1 MRVSKLILTK
11 GIDITSASEQ
21 VVADIAPFVSCFEE
35 DQIIIVPDR
44 YSLITEK
51 LVFDKLALDSTLN
64 IKVMGINRFA
74 SLILQKQN
82 AMPKSMSNNSALI
95 ALGKAVY
102 EEKDN
107 FKFFPKSNIDV
118 SFLQQIKNTIAQLK
132 TSEVTPEKLEKLA
145 DDKIHDIYLIYKN
158 YEEKQKT
165 GVDLADFLD
174 VFIQNIEKA
183 DFENTRIYFAFFD
196 SMTSQGLNIVNLL
209 LKKTKSVEFALAS
222 PQPQQKNKF
231 IYDTALENNLK
242 NLAREANIEI
252 EEKNVTSSNFVSNF
266 ISNNIY
272 LSNPQN
278 INLKNFASFWECS
291 TADAQFE
298 AVAREIK
305 SHVVLGGRYSDCVV
319 GVSALDEN
327 YCAIKRIFEDYEI
340 PCFFDVDLALAQTK
354 PIEFL
359 NLVFEFVEEK
369 DMSILY
375 DIISN
380 IYSNLDGCERGKI
393 CEFLDKYKLVD
404 QDLDLHKLEN
414 EDDEK
419 TYEKIK
425 NILNVITP
433 HFIDKNG
440 YVLGGDFVEF
450 LRNIFDAFDMRKTTQ
465 KMHNYHLENGNLE
478 KQKIYEKINEKIE
491 DIFNVFEE
499 ETKNEKLAFSEFVV
513 LLNNVFEGTKLSV
526 VPLGVDQVFVGDVSK
541 SFFESGKI
549 FFLCGANQDKMPD
562 FQKDV
567 GLISDKDIARF
578 SGKVKIDPTI
588 RTINLRKRLKLCSV
602 LSIPKQKLF
611 VSWVAL
617 GDDGKKLTE
626 STFVLGLVKMFAE
639 NVQKIGFAGEIQSE
653 DFAKQISNSKRAK
666 QQLVSYLQNPNIKD
680 EIYFNSL
687 FDILKK
693 SNPTFDSLISQIGAQ
708 NNVPNLTKNE
718 LFFANQKFSV
728 SALETYA
735 KCPFMFFLRYGLGV
749 EEKRPLDLDEATIGN
764 IIHKCLEQYFSTRAT
779 DVDAFV
785 DSFFKQIS
793 TNEKY
798 SIFFAYKKYASIL
811 NSIKRE
817 CKQTI
822 RDIICEQDNS
832 NFKIGQVESY
842 VGGKNVLFEFGG
854 RKIAFGGIVD
864 RIDRYNNKVIV
875 VDYKTGKAEHEIE
888 DIIFGNKIQIFVY
901 LKTLEETRGVEAV
914 GALYYPISAKRKK
927 KNQKTFLGFLV
938 EDELDAFDKTLRQE
952 GCSKALG
959 VKLKK
964 DGTLSSNKTVISRQE
979 FSNLMN
985 IAKSVMEQNL
995 KNISE
1000 GFISPSPLNTG
1011 KLPCEYCKFLGI
1023 CKFDSDGGN
1032 KYRMLRKVEKQENE

>member
-1 MRVSKLILTK
+1 MSRLILTK

-51 LVFDKLALDSTLN
+51 LVFEKLGISSTLN

-82 AMPKSMSNNSALI
+82 AMPKSMSNNGALI

-118 SFLQQIKNTIAQLK
+118 SFLQQIKNTISQLK
-132 TSEVTPEKLEKLA
+132 TSEVTPEQLEKLA

-196 SMTSQGLNIVNLL
+196 SMTSQGLSIVNLL
-209 LKKTKSVEFALAS
+209 LKKAKSVEFALDS
-222 PQPQQKNKF
+222 PQSQQKNKF
-231 IYDTALENNLK
+231 IYDTSLEGNLK
-242 NLAREANIEI
+242 NLAREARVEI
-252 EEKNVTSSNFVSNF
+252 EEKIVTSSNFVSNF

-278 INLKNFASFWECS
+278 INIKNFANFWECS

-327 YCAIKRIFEDYEI
+327 YCVMKRIFEDYEI
-340 PCFFDVDLALAQTK
+340 PCFFDVDLTLAQTK

-359 NLVFEFVEEK
+359 NLVFEFFEEK

-380 IYSNLDGCERGKI
+380 IYSNLDGCERSEI

-440 YVLGGDFVEF
+440 CVLGGDFVGF
-450 LRNIFDAFDMRKTTQ
+450 LRNIFDAFDMQKTTQ
-465 KMHNYHLENGNLE
+465 KMHDYHLENGDLE

-513 LLNNVFEGTKLSV
+513 LLNNVFDGTKLSV

-541 SFFESGKI
+541 SFFENGKI
-549 FFLCGANQDKMPD
+549 FFLCGANQDRMPD

-639 NVQKIGFAGEIQSE
+639 NVQKIGFAGDIQSE

-666 QQLVSYLQNPNIKD
+666 RQLINYLLSPNIQSA
-680 EIYFNSL
+680 ENYNSL
-687 FDILKK
+687 FYLLSKNDSKIEQIVSQINRKNIIKNLSNSDVLLKK
-693 SNPTFDSLISQIGAQ
+693 
-708 NNVPNLTKNE
+708 KR
-718 LFFANQKFSV
+718 FSV
-728 SALETYA
+728 SGLETYA
-735 KCPFMFFLRYGLGV
+735 KCPFKYYVEKGLGIT
-749 EEKRPLDLDEATIGN
+749 EKRPIDLDPILTGN
-764 IIHKCLEQYFSTRAT
+764 IVHFVLEKYFSA
-779 DVDAFV
+779 
-785 DSFFKQIS
+785 
-793 TNEKY
+793 
-798 SIFFAYKKYASIL
+798 
-811 NSIKRE
+811 
-817 CKQTI
+817 KQTKDPERFVEFAFGELSKKTEYAVLFGHKKFKYGLDRLKKECVKTI
-822 RDIICEQDNS
+822 KDIVANQS
-832 NFKIGQVESY
+832 VSKFKIS
-842 VGGKNVLFEFGG
+842 NLEFVVRGDG
-854 RKIAFGGIVD
+854 FDEELTDLAFFGVVD
-864 RIDRYNNKVIV
+864 RIDRLDDKAIVI
-875 VDYKTGKAEHEIE
+875 DYKTGKV
-888 DIIFGNKIQIFVY
+888 DRSSKNFYYGNKIQIFVY
-901 LKTLEETRGVEAV
+901 CRALEKFCGLKTV
-914 GALYYPISAKRKK
+914 GAFYAPISNK
-927 KNQKTFLGFLV
+927 
-938 EDELDAFDKTLRQE
+938 
-952 GCSKALG
+952 
-959 VKLKK
+959 KLKK
-964 DGTLSSNKTVISRQE
+964 KYEGYLLEGELENFDPDYSVDGGVLGLNLTSKKQPKKTKNFVLVNENNFENRKNYAVEIMKT
-979 FSNLMN
+979 NLRN
-985 IAKSVMEQNL
+985 IKA
-995 KNISE
+995 
-1000 GFISPSPLNTG
+1000 GFINCSPQRDGINQT
-1011 KLPCEYCKFLGI
+1011 CDNCKFLGV
-1023 CKFDSDGGN
+1023 CQFDMNGANRPRIIKSVSDSFW
-1032 KYRMLRKVEKQENE
+1032 EKK

>member
-1 MRVSKLILTK
+1 MSRLILTK

-51 LVFDKLALDSTLN
+51 LVFEKLGISSTLN

-82 AMPKSMSNNSALI
+82 AMPKSMSNNGALI

-118 SFLQQIKNTIAQLK
+118 SFLQQIKNTISQLK
-132 TSEVTPEKLEKLA
+132 TSEVTPEQLEKLA

-183 DFENTRIYFAFFD
+183 DFGNTRIYFAFFD
-196 SMTSQGLNIVNLL
+196 SMTSQGLSIVNLL
-209 LKKTKSVEFALAS
+209 LKKAKSVEFALAC

-231 IYDTALENNLK
+231 IYDTSLEGNLK
-242 NLAREANIEI
+242 NLVREAGVEI
-252 EEKNVTSSNFVSNF
+252 EEKIVTSSNFVSNF

-278 INLKNFASFWECS
+278 INLKNFANFWECS
-291 TADAQFE
+291 TSEAQFE

-327 YCAIKRIFEDYEI
+327 YCLMKRIFEDYEI
-340 PCFFDVDLALAQTK
+340 PCYFDVDITLAQTK

-359 NLVFEFVEEK
+359 NLVFEFLEEK

-380 IYSNLDGCERGKI
+380 IYSNLDGCERSEI
-393 CEFLDKYKLVD
+393 CEFLDKYKFVD

-414 EDDEK
+414 ENDEK

-425 NILNVITP
+425 NILNIITP

-440 YVLGGDFVEF
+440 CVLGGDFVGF
-450 LRNIFDAFDMRKTTQ
+450 LRNIFDAFDMQKTTQ
-465 KMHNYHLENGNLE
+465 KMHDYHLENGDLE
-478 KQKIYEKINEKIE
+478 NQKIYEKINEKIE

-499 ETKNEKLAFSEFVV
+499 ETKDERLAFSEFVV
-513 LLNNVFEGTKLSV
+513 LLNNVFESAKLSV

-541 SFFESGKI
+541 SFFENGKI
-549 FFLCGANQDKMPD
+549 FFLCGANQDRMPD

-639 NVQKIGFAGEIQSE
+639 NVQKIGFAGDIQSE

-666 QQLVSYLQNPNIKD
+666 RQLINYLLSPNIQSA
-680 EIYFNSL
+680 ENYNSL
-687 FDILKK
+687 FYLLSKNDSKIEQIVSQINRKNTIKNLSNSDVLLKK
-693 SNPTFDSLISQIGAQ
+693 
-708 NNVPNLTKNE
+708 KR
-718 LFFANQKFSV
+718 FSV
-728 SALETYA
+728 SGLETYA
-735 KCPFMFFLRYGLGV
+735 KCPFKYYVEKGLGIT
-749 EEKRPLDLDEATIGN
+749 EKRPIDLDPILTGN
-764 IIHKCLEQYFSTRAT
+764 IVHFVLEKYFSA
-779 DVDAFV
+779 
-785 DSFFKQIS
+785 
-793 TNEKY
+793 
-798 SIFFAYKKYASIL
+798 
-811 NSIKRE
+811 
-817 CKQTI
+817 KQTKDPERFVEFAFGELSKKTEYAVLFGHKKFKYGLDRLKKECVKTI
-822 RDIICEQDNS
+822 KDIVANQS
-832 NFKIGQVESY
+832 VSKFKIS
-842 VGGKNVLFEFGG
+842 NLEFVVRGDG
-854 RKIAFGGIVD
+854 FDEELTDLAFFGVVD
-864 RIDRYNNKVIV
+864 RIDRLDDKAIVI
-875 VDYKTGKAEHEIE
+875 DYKTGKV
-888 DIIFGNKIQIFVY
+888 DRSSKNFYYGNKIQIFVY
-901 LKTLEETRGVEAV
+901 CRALEKFCGLKTV
-914 GALYYPISAKRKK
+914 GAFYAPISNK
-927 KNQKTFLGFLV
+927 
-938 EDELDAFDKTLRQE
+938 
-952 GCSKALG
+952 
-959 VKLKK
+959 KLKK
-964 DGTLSSNKTVISRQE
+964 KYEGYLLEGELENFDPDYSVDGGVLGLNLTSKKQPKKTKNFVLVNENNFENRKNYAVEIMKT
-979 FSNLMN
+979 NLRN
-985 IAKSVMEQNL
+985 IKA
-995 KNISE
+995 
-1000 GFISPSPLNTG
+1000 GFINCSPQRDGINQT
-1011 KLPCEYCKFLGI
+1011 CDNCKFLGV
-1023 CKFDSDGGN
+1023 CQFDMNGANRPRIIKSVSDSFW
-1032 KYRMLRKVEKQENE
+1032 EKK

>member
-1 MRVSKLILTK
+1 MSRLILTK

-51 LVFDKLALDSTLN
+51 LVFEKLGISSTLN

-82 AMPKSMSNNSALI
+82 AMPKSMSNNGALI

-118 SFLQQIKNTIAQLK
+118 SFLQQIKNTISQLK
-132 TSEVTPEKLEKLA
+132 TSEVTPEQLEKLA

-183 DFENTRIYFAFFD
+183 SFENTRIYFAFFD
-196 SMTSQGLNIVNLL
+196 SMTSQGLSIVNLL
-209 LKKTKSVEFALAS
+209 LKKAKSVEFALAC

-231 IYDTALENNLK
+231 IYDTSLEGNLK
-242 NLAREANIEI
+242 NLVREAGVEI
-252 EEKNVTSSNFVSNF
+252 KEKIVTSSNFVSNF

-278 INLKNFASFWECS
+278 INIKNFANFWECS

-327 YCAIKRIFEDYEI
+327 YCVMKRIFEDYEI
-340 PCFFDVDLALAQTK
+340 PCFFDVDLTLAQTK

-359 NLVFEFVEEK
+359 NLVFEFFEEK
-369 DMSILY
+369 DTSILY
-375 DIISN
+375 DIVSN
-380 IYSNLDGCERGKI
+380 IYANLDGCERSEI
-393 CEFLDKYKLVD
+393 CEFLDKYKFVD

-414 EDDEK
+414 ENDEK

-425 NILNVITP
+425 NILNIITP

-440 YVLGGDFVEF
+440 CVLGGDFVGF
-450 LRNIFDAFDMRKTTQ
+450 LRNIFDAFDMQKTTQ
-465 KMHNYHLENGNLE
+465 KMHDYHLENGDLE
-478 KQKIYEKINEKIE
+478 NQKIYEKINEKIE

-499 ETKNEKLAFSEFVV
+499 ETKDERLAFSEFVV
-513 LLNNVFEGTKLSV
+513 LLNNVFESAKLSV

-541 SFFESGKI
+541 SFFENGKI
-549 FFLCGANQDKMPD
+549 FFLCGANQDRMPD

-639 NVQKIGFAGEIQSE
+639 NVQKIGFAGDIQSE

-666 QQLVSYLQNPNIKD
+666 RQLINYLLSPNIQSA
-680 EIYFNSL
+680 ENYNSL
-687 FDILKK
+687 FYLLSKNDSKIEQIVSQINRKNIIKNLSNSDVLLKK
-693 SNPTFDSLISQIGAQ
+693 
-708 NNVPNLTKNE
+708 KR
-718 LFFANQKFSV
+718 FSV
-728 SALETYA
+728 SGLETYA
-735 KCPFMFFLRYGLGV
+735 KCPFKYYVEKGLGIT
-749 EEKRPLDLDEATIGN
+749 EKRPIDLDPILTGN
-764 IIHKCLEQYFSTRAT
+764 IVHFVLEKYFSA
-779 DVDAFV
+779 
-785 DSFFKQIS
+785 
-793 TNEKY
+793 
-798 SIFFAYKKYASIL
+798 
-811 NSIKRE
+811 
-817 CKQTI
+817 KQTKDPERFVEFAFGELSKKTEYAVLFGHKKFKYGLDRLKKECVKTI
-822 RDIICEQDNS
+822 KDIVANQS
-832 NFKIGQVESY
+832 VSKFKIS
-842 VGGKNVLFEFGG
+842 NLEFVVRGDG
-854 RKIAFGGIVD
+854 FDEELTDLAFFGVVD
-864 RIDRYNNKVIV
+864 RIDRLDDKAIVI
-875 VDYKTGKAEHEIE
+875 DYKTGKV
-888 DIIFGNKIQIFVY
+888 DRSSKNFYYGNKIQIFVY
-901 LKTLEETRGVEAV
+901 CRALEKFCGLKTV
-914 GALYYPISAKRKK
+914 GAFYAPISNK
-927 KNQKTFLGFLV
+927 
-938 EDELDAFDKTLRQE
+938 
-952 GCSKALG
+952 
-959 VKLKK
+959 KLKK
-964 DGTLSSNKTVISRQE
+964 KYEGYLLEGELENFDPDYSVDGGVLGLNLTSKKQPKKTKNFVLVNENNFENRKNYAVEIMKT
-979 FSNLMN
+979 NLRN
-985 IAKSVMEQNL
+985 IKA
-995 KNISE
+995 
-1000 GFISPSPLNTG
+1000 GFINCSPQRDGINQT
-1011 KLPCEYCKFLGI
+1011 CDNCKFLGV
-1023 CKFDSDGGN
+1023 CQFDMNGANRPRIIKSVSDSFW
-1032 KYRMLRKVEKQENE
+1032 EKK

>member
-1 MRVSKLILTK
+1 MSRLILTK

-51 LVFDKLALDSTLN
+51 LVFEKLGISSTLN

-82 AMPKSMSNNSALI
+82 AMPKSMSNNGALI

-118 SFLQQIKNTIAQLK
+118 SFLQQIKNTISQLK
-132 TSEVTPEKLEKLA
+132 TSEVTPEQLEKLA

-183 DFENTRIYFAFFD
+183 DFGNTRIYFAFFD
-196 SMTSQGLNIVNLL
+196 SMTSQGLSIVNLL
-209 LKKTKSVEFALAS
+209 LKKAKSVEFALAC

-231 IYDTALENNLK
+231 IYDTSLEGNLK
-242 NLAREANIEI
+242 NLVREAGVEI
-252 EEKNVTSSNFVSNF
+252 EEKIVTSSNFVSNF

-278 INLKNFASFWECS
+278 INLKNFANFWECS
-291 TADAQFE
+291 TSEAQFE

-327 YCAIKRIFEDYEI
+327 YCLMKRIFEDYEI
-340 PCFFDVDLALAQTK
+340 PCFFDVDITLAQTK

-359 NLVFEFVEEK
+359 NLVFEFLEEK

-380 IYSNLDGCERGKI
+380 IYSNLDGCERSEI
-393 CEFLDKYKLVD
+393 CEFLDKYKFVD

-414 EDDEK
+414 ENDEK

-425 NILNVITP
+425 NILNIITP

-440 YVLGGDFVEF
+440 CVLGGDFVGF
-450 LRNIFDAFDMRKTTQ
+450 LRNIFDAFDMQKTTQ
-465 KMHNYHLENGNLE
+465 KMHDYHLENGDLE
-478 KQKIYEKINEKIE
+478 NQKIYEKINEKIE

-499 ETKNEKLAFSEFVV
+499 ETKDERLAFSEFVV
-513 LLNNVFEGTKLSV
+513 LLNNVFESAKLSV

-541 SFFESGKI
+541 SFFENGKI
-549 FFLCGANQDKMPD
+549 FFLCGANQDRMPD

-588 RTINLRKRLKLCSV
+588 RTINMRKRLKLCSV

-639 NVQKIGFAGEIQSE
+639 NVQKIGFAGDIQSE

-666 QQLVSYLQNPNIKD
+666 RQLINYLLSPNIQSA
-680 EIYFNSL
+680 ENYNSL
-687 FDILKK
+687 FYLLSKNDSKIEQIVSQINRKNIIKNLSNSDVLLKK
-693 SNPTFDSLISQIGAQ
+693 
-708 NNVPNLTKNE
+708 KR
-718 LFFANQKFSV
+718 FSV
-728 SALETYA
+728 SGLETYA
-735 KCPFMFFLRYGLGV
+735 KCPFKYYVEKGLGIT
-749 EEKRPLDLDEATIGN
+749 EKRPIDLDPILTGN
-764 IIHKCLEQYFSTRAT
+764 IVHFVLEKYFSA
-779 DVDAFV
+779 
-785 DSFFKQIS
+785 
-793 TNEKY
+793 
-798 SIFFAYKKYASIL
+798 
-811 NSIKRE
+811 
-817 CKQTI
+817 KQTKDPERFVEFAFGELSKKTEYAVLFGHKKFKYGLDRLKKECVKTI
-822 RDIICEQDNS
+822 KDIVANQS
-832 NFKIGQVESY
+832 VSKFKIS
-842 VGGKNVLFEFGG
+842 NLEFVVRGDG
-854 RKIAFGGIVD
+854 FDEELTDLAFFGVVD
-864 RIDRYNNKVIV
+864 RIDRLDDKAIVI
-875 VDYKTGKAEHEIE
+875 DYKTGKV
-888 DIIFGNKIQIFVY
+888 DRSSKNFYYGNKIQIFVY
-901 LKTLEETRGVEAV
+901 CRALEKFCGLKTV
-914 GALYYPISAKRKK
+914 GAFYAPISNK
-927 KNQKTFLGFLV
+927 
-938 EDELDAFDKTLRQE
+938 
-952 GCSKALG
+952 
-959 VKLKK
+959 KLKK
-964 DGTLSSNKTVISRQE
+964 KYEGYLLEGELENFDPDYSVDGGVLGLNLTSKKQPKKTKNFVLVNENNFENRKNYAVEIMKT
-979 FSNLMN
+979 NLRN
-985 IAKSVMEQNL
+985 IKA
-995 KNISE
+995 
-1000 GFISPSPLNTG
+1000 GFINCSPQRDGINQT
-1011 KLPCEYCKFLGI
+1011 CDNCKFLGV
-1023 CKFDSDGGN
+1023 CQFDMNGANRPRIIKSVSDSFW
-1032 KYRMLRKVEKQENE
+1032 EKK